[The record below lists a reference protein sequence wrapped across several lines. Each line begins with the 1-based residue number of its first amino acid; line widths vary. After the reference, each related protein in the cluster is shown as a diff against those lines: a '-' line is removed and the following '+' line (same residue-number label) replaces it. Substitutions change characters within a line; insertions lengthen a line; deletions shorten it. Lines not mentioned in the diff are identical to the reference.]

1 MPTGLALHKDGRLF
15 VACISGEVLSMN
27 ADGSSPTFYKVRAN
41 GKPAT
46 PNDCVFD
53 PKGNLYVTDW
63 SGTVPN
69 PVGGI
74 YRFAADFKSVVP
86 VVQGMA
92 APNGIGIA
100 PEGNVLWIGE
110 MLRNGLVRIEV
121 TEDGVTL
128 PPITPISYPYYFSGH
143 PGPDGM
149 AVDGKGHVYQAMNF
163 QGRVVVLR
171 AGIPVAQVL
180 IPGRDEGKYLRV
192 TNLAFKPGTADG
204 YITLSGNGGAW
215 VYKFRG
221 LAEGLKLFSHQ

>member
-1 MPTGLALHKDGRLF
+1 M
-15 VACISGEVLSMN
+15 
-27 ADGSSPTFYKVRAN
+27 
-41 GKPAT
+41 
-46 PNDCVFD
+46 
-53 PKGNLYVTDW
+53 
-63 SGTVPN
+63 
-69 PVGGI
+69 
-74 YRFAADFKSVVP
+74 
-86 VVQGMA
+86 VQGLA

-100 PEGNVLWIGE
+100 PEGNVLWVGE

-121 TEDGVTL
+121 MEDGVTL

-149 AVDGKGHVYQAMNF
+149 TIDGKGHVYQAMNF
-163 QGRVVVLR
+163 QGRVVILR

-192 TNLAFKPGTADG
+192 TNLAFKPGTADA